1 MTGRTLAAL
10 STTTAHYKV
19 ILLADNGSNT
29 TPQQAM
35 TMLEHAWQAGVQ
47 IRWIAGDKVYG
58 DSTDLRDLIARQG
71 LKPGTGTPAQ
81 LRL

>member
-1 MTGRTLAAL
+1 
-10 STTTAHYKV
+10 
-19 ILLADNGSNT
+19 
-29 TPQQAM
+29 
-35 TMLEHAWQAGVQ
+35 MLENAWQAGVQ
-47 IRWIAGDKVYG
+47 MHWIAGDKVYG

>member
-1 MTGRTLAAL
+1 VTLF
-10 STTTAHYKV
+10 
-19 ILLADNGSNT
+19 ADNGSNT

-35 TMLEHAWQAGVQ
+35 TMLEHAGQAGVQ
-47 IRWIAGDKVYG
+47 IRWIAGDKIHG
-58 DSTDLRDLIARQG
+58 DSTDLRDLTALQG